1 LKISSLIFSAHAVF
15 ALICLLFFAVPGASS
30 LHAQIAPRGW
40 ERSLPVSILTDDTRF
55 LEPGKTQEVFE
66 DPGKNLTIHDVRL
79 AKFQHVNSRFASAGI
94 SASAWWIRFRFENRS
109 DMEDWLLQESFP
121 LIEDLQVFVVS
132 DDRVVN
138 SWVTGIRFPYS
149 QRFLDHRT
157 FLFRTGFEKN
167 KTYTIYARFVTQPSL
182 NMPLILWRPEAFAS
196 FASKEDILMGI
207 FFGILLVMSVY
218 NLFLFFSVKDISY
231 LYYTLYCISGG
242 LFMASQLGYAYQ
254 YLWPDSTWLALRA
267 NAILN
272 GLFLLFTTVFCT
284 RFLGFRKNSPILFRI
299 AAVIFFSAI
308 AITVGSIFLPY
319 QSIAEVRIFM
329 TIPASV
335 LFLFGGG
342 MLAIRGQRHAVL
354 FVIAYSVFFI
364 GALVYSL
371 RTLAFLNFSYL
382 ATYSLQ
388 VGSAIELVIMSIALA
403 DRINLLRLE
412 REKAEFSNRMKSEFL
427 AIMSHEIRTPMSG
440 VIGLT
445 SILGKT
451 ELKEDQ
457 REILHLIQRS
467 GGALMKIINDILDLS
482 RLDADKVLL
491 DESVFDLRE
500 IFTDT
505 MDLLKPA
512 AQEKDLGFLLE
523 LDASLPA
530 KVKGDPARLR
540 QVLLNLIGNALKF
553 TETGSILIA
562 VKRIYGRDLRI
573 LVSISDTGIG
583 IAPEKLEYLFEPFSQ
598 VDVSISR
605 NYGGTGLGLAI
616 SKKLVNTMGGTI
628 GVESRP
634 GAGSRFFLELPF
646 MEAFESK
653 AASAAPDT
661 EVADGDVLREEIDRD
676 GSEIPLSQKYP
687 QKILVAEDDYVNSMI
702 IQKFLEEL
710 GYSTDSVTNGLQALE
725 KAKSN
730 KYTIVFMD
738 VQMPLLDGLEATK
751 ILKETLGEQCPVI
764 IATTANAT
772 EEDLRRCLAS
782 GMDGTLVKPFSID
795 SLRRILVKSGEG

>member
-1 LKISSLIFSAHAVF
+1 
-15 ALICLLFFAVPGASS
+15 
-30 LHAQIAPRGW
+30 
-40 ERSLPVSILTDDTRF
+40 
-55 LEPGKTQEVFE
+55 
-66 DPGKNLTIHDVRL
+66 
-79 AKFQHVNSRFASAGI
+79 
-94 SASAWWIRFRFENRS
+94 
-109 DMEDWLLQESFP
+109 
-121 LIEDLQVFVVS
+121 
-132 DDRVVN
+132 
-138 SWVTGIRFPYS
+138 
-149 QRFLDHRT
+149 
-157 FLFRTGFEKN
+157 
-167 KTYTIYARFVTQPSL
+167 
-182 NMPLILWRPEAFAS
+182 
-196 FASKEDILMGI
+196 
-207 FFGILLVMSVY
+207 
-218 NLFLFFSVKDISY
+218 
-231 LYYTLYCISGG
+231 
-242 LFMASQLGYAYQ
+242 
-254 YLWPDSTWLALRA
+254 
-267 NAILN
+267 
-272 GLFLLFTTVFCT
+272 
-284 RFLGFRKNSPILFRI
+284 
-299 AAVIFFSAI
+299 
-308 AITVGSIFLPY
+308 
-319 QSIAEVRIFM
+319 
-329 TIPASV
+329 
-335 LFLFGGG
+335 
-342 MLAIRGQRHAVL
+342 VL
-354 FVIAYSVFFI
+354 FVIAYSVFFT

-562 VKRIYGRDLRI
+562 VKRIYDRDLRI